1 MVPDRLTTMKPPV
14 RYLRVFL
21 LLLFSSV
28 GVWLVAFGR
37 SALLEAF
44 SGAVSDTPAML
55 GRTFVCLVGLGSLA
69 LGVVA
74 LVLTATAAYV
84 TRHPPLEGDQEG
96 KHPEDSNPPD
106 HRP

>member
-1 MVPDRLTTMKPPV
+1 MKPPV

-28 GVWLVAFGR
+28 GAGLVAFGR
-37 SALLEAF
+37 STLLEAF
-44 SGAVSDTPAML
+44 SGSPSDTPAVL
-55 GRTFVCLVGLGSLA
+55 ERAFLSILGLGSVA
-69 LGVVA
+69 LGAVA
-74 LVLTATAAYV
+74 LIVTATAGYV
-84 TRHPPLEGDQEG
+84 TRRPRLEADPEG

>member
-1 MVPDRLTTMKPPV
+1 MKPPV

-44 SGAVSDTPAML
+44 SGSASDTPAML
-55 GRTFVCLVGLGSLA
+55 GSTFVCLVGLGSLA

-84 TRHPPLEGDQEG
+84 TRYPRVEAEVER
-96 KHPEDSNPPD
+96 KRPEDSNPPD
-106 HRP
+106 LRP